1 MGIETVRMHTVDSI
15 VRTEDTFW
23 KEDIGDTKQVT
34 FAFRIYIF
42 LCPMEGYES
51 IGMKFNTDTVFQT
64 VSDEPILSAVCLHYK
79 LASLM

>member
-1 MGIETVRMHTVDSI
+1 MHTVDGM

-34 FAFRIYIF
+34 FAFRIYII

-51 IGMKFNTDTVFQT
+51 IGM
-64 VSDEPILSAVCLHYK
+64 
-79 LASLM
+79 